1 MRGESFRFHLW
12 GRLRRRTERP
22 APHFGG
28 GRWERAAF
36 RRKFNV
42 KDRKNLPVK
51 QGVSMKTAG
60 AACPTR
66 LVKQDWE
73 KLYRA
78 AVLESQPS
86 RLLERVK
93 EAEDAILERFESLSG
108 WPGNHR
114 REHDAL

>member
-1 MRGESFRFHLW
+1 
-12 GRLRRRTERP
+12 
-22 APHFGG
+22 
-28 GRWERAAF
+28 
-36 RRKFNV
+36 
-42 KDRKNLPVK
+42 
-51 QGVSMKTAG
+51 MKTAG

-114 REHDAL
+114 REHDALTRAQHILSLLRQAGREP